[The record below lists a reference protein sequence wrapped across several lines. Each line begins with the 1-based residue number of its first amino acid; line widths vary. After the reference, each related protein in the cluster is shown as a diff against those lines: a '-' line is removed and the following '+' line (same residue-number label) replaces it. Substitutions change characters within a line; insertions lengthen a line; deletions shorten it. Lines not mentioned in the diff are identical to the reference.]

1 MHSPRLLLLSVAF
14 TLSAADQDGT
24 DGRIILRRWVV
35 IGLAVG
41 IALDLLIGLTLGPI
55 ALEARRASSQAHLNR
70 VAAYEACLQFNQV
83 KAADLK
89 RWDAIIK
96 LIETGPS
103 NPATVAFVKGVEQ
116 ANRTA
121 DQPVDCRKLA
131 P

>member
-14 TLSAADQDGT
+14 TLSAAGQDGT

-70 VAAYEACLQFNQV
+70 VAAYEACLQFDQV
-83 KAADLK
+83 KVADLK
-89 RWDAIIK
+89 RWDAIIA
-96 LIETGPS
+96 LINSGPAS
-103 NPATVAFVKGVEQ
+103 PQTEAFIKGVEQ
-116 ANRTA
+116 ANKTA
-121 DQPVDCRKLA
+121 DQPVDCASIK